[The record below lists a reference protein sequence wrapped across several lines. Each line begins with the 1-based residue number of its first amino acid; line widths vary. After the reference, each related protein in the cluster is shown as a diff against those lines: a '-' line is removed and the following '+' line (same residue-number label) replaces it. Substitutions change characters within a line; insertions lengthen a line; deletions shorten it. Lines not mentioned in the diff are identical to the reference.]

1 MKFIIWWVS
10 WNVVSDVAMKE
21 NLCKTKTEV
30 GEWCFQYF
38 MMALA
43 ALSLSNNLLGGVLS
57 YMMRFAA
64 FMPRSALPLDC
75 GYSADDKWCFTPHLY
90 KKLLECCRI

>member
-30 GEWCFQYF
+30 GEWCFSIF
-38 MMALA
+38 HDG
-43 ALSLSNNLLGGVLS
+43 LGSFVIVQQPVGRSVVI
-57 YMMRFAA
+57 RDA
-64 FMPRSALPLDC
+64 FCSFYAKVSSSIGLWVF
-75 GYSADDKWCFTPHLY
+75 S
-90 KKLLECCRI
+90 